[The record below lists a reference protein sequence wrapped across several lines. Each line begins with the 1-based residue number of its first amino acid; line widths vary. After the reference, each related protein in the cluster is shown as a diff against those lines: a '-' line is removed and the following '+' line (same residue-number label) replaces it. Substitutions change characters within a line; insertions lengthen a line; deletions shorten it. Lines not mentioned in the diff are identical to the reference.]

1 MAPPHTGQLG
11 RWPLTTVTDQA
22 PSEKVASLSLGDI
35 PPGHSQHASRQ
46 PQMKRASSGQEASP
60 MASCMLQNVLEPGD
74 RQEGRMAGPQVS
86 ALPWLQEEGRSLTPA
101 PRLLLC

>member
-1 MAPPHTGQLG
+1 
-11 RWPLTTVTDQA
+11 
-22 PSEKVASLSLGDI
+22 
-35 PPGHSQHASRQ
+35 
-46 PQMKRASSGQEASP
+46 